1 MPSRSEITYFGA
13 GPALLPTD
21 VLEKAAQALID
32 YEHTGLGIAEHSHR
46 SELATNIINEA
57 KADLASYI
65 DIPEDYEVLFM
76 QGGGSG
82 EFSATL
88 YNLVGAWVTKKK
100 AQIVANL
107 KAPEDDPRVEQEL
120 RNAVEKE
127 LKTDYIVTGGWSQKA
142 SEEAKRLLGP
152 EHVNI
157 VADARQINNGKYGK
171 IPEENTW
178 KLSKDAAL
186 VYYCDNETVDGVEFP
201 AFPQSLTPGPDGDGP
216 IVVADMSSNI
226 LSRRI
231 PVRNFS
237 VIFFG
242 AQKNL
247 GCTGVTV
254 VIIKKSLL
262 PPKTPQPPAAL
273 LRRLGLPIPPII
285 FSYETIAKNNSLY
298 NTLSI
303 FELSVYI
310 AGQVLKK
317 SLSTY
322 NKVEGQEAVAAKKAE
337 LIYGALDAHPDVYR
351 VVPDKSV
358 RSRMNICFRVTK
370 NGDTDGT
377 EKAFLKEA
385 TAQGLTGLK
394 GHRSVGGI
402 RASSYN
408 SIPLDGAEKL
418 AKFIETF
425 ATSCVYDIKDKTCTG
440 DDPLLAPL
448 RYSIAS
454 STKPF
459 SHQSWHTQN
468 SGSVSGLPIIDDTIY
483 ALSTAQGRAGIAVI
497 RISGPSCLEIVL
509 DSEALVLYF
518 PNPKTVTGDDVL
530 ELHVHGGSA
539 TVKAV
544 LTAIPKC
551 SATHRIRYAEPGEF
565 TKRAF
570 FNDRLDLAQI
580 ESLSDTLAAE
590 TEQQRR
596 AAVRGNSGALGRQY
610 EAWREQLLLAR
621 GEIEAL
627 IDFSEDQHFDESQ
640 AELLQNV
647 TAQVARMLHSIELHE
662 QGSQRSELLRN
673 GIRIALLGP
682 PNVGKSSL
690 MNLIVGRE
698 ASIVSGEAGTTRDIV
713 EASLDIRGYLCSFA
727 DTAGFRSKGSQVLNG
742 ADSGAIGAV
751 EEEGIRRA
759 KQRALDSD
767 LVIVLASV
775 EDGQDGPFL
784 QYDQETLDLAAGAE
798 DCLVVVNKQDAVGK
812 EEFEKLLQDFRKAVR
827 IRAPKLAAAQ
837 FVSVSCKEAQAG
849 TWESKDPGGIQDVIT
864 KLVASFE
871 KMTSMPIDLQDLL
884 GVTERQRQLLVK
896 CRRHLEDFMMEA
908 TPEEGLDAD
917 AVLAAEYLRYAAN
930 CLARITGRDEF
941 GDVEDVL
948 GVIFEK

>member
-127 LKTDYIVTGGWSQKA
+127 LRTDYIVTGGWSQKA
-142 SEEAKRLLGP
+142 SEEAQRLLGP
-152 EHVNI
+152 EHVSI

-171 IPEENTW
+171 IPEESTW
-178 KLSKDAAL
+178 NLSKDAAL

-201 AFPQSLTPGPDGDGP
+201 AFPQSLTPGPDGEGP

-303 FELSVYI
+303 FDVYI

-317 SLSTY
+317 SLGTY
-322 NKVEGQEAVAAKKAE
+322 NKVEGQEAVSAKKAE
-337 LIYGALDAHPDVYR
+337 LIYGALDAHPEVYR

-370 NGDTDGT
+370 NGDTDAT

-385 TAQGLTGLK
+385 TSQGLTGLK

-408 SIPLDGAEKL
+408 SIPLEGAEKL
-418 AKFIETF
+418 AKFIETTRF
-425 ATSCVYDIKDKTCTG
+425 ADAETQSPTETQLQSE
-440 DDPLLAPL
+440 PL
-448 RYSIAS
+448 S
-454 STKPF
+454 S
-459 SHQSWHTQN
+459 
-468 SGSVSGLPIIDDTIY
+468 LPVAILY
-483 ALSTAQGRAGIAVI
+483 K
-497 RISGPSCLEIVL
+497 EIVL

-544 LTAIPKC
+544 LAAIPKC
-551 SATHRIRYAEPGEF
+551 SAAHRIRYAEPGEF

-596 AAVRGNSGALGRQY
+596 AAVRGNSGALGQQY
-610 EAWREQLLLAR
+610 ETWREQLLLAR

-727 DTAGFRSKGSQVLNG
+727 DTAGFRSKGPQVING

-775 EDGQDGPFL
+775 EDGLDGPFL

-798 DCLVVVNKQDAVGK
+798 DCVVVVNKQDAVGK
-812 EEFEKLLQDFRKAVR
+812 EEFEKLVQGFRKTVR
-827 IRAPKLAAAQ
+827 IRAPKLAAAE

-849 TWESKDPGGIQDVIT
+849 TRESKDPGGIQAVIT

-871 KMTSMPIDLQDLL
+871 KMTSMPVDLQDLL

>member
-1 MPSRSEITYFGA
+1 M
-13 GPALLPTD
+13 
-21 VLEKAAQALID
+21 
-32 YEHTGLGIAEHSHR
+32 
-46 SELATNIINEA
+46 
-57 KADLASYI
+57 
-65 DIPEDYEVLFM
+65 
-76 QGGGSG
+76 
-82 EFSATL
+82 
-88 YNLVGAWVTKKK
+88 
-100 AQIVANL
+100 
-107 KAPEDDPRVEQEL
+107 L
-120 RNAVEKE
+120 R
-127 LKTDYIVTGGWSQKA
+127 
-142 SEEAKRLLGP
+142 R
-152 EHVNI
+152 
-157 VADARQINNGKYGK
+157 
-171 IPEENTW
+171 
-178 KLSKDAAL
+178 
-186 VYYCDNETVDGVEFP
+186 
-201 AFPQSLTPGPDGDGP
+201 
-216 IVVADMSSNI
+216 
-226 LSRRI
+226 
-231 PVRNFS
+231 
-237 VIFFG
+237 
-242 AQKNL
+242 
-247 GCTGVTV
+247 
-254 VIIKKSLL
+254 SLL
-262 PPKTPQPPAAL
+262 
-273 LRRLGLPIPPII
+273 RGL
-285 FSYETIAKNNSLY
+285 NC
-298 NTLSI
+298 
-303 FELSVYI
+303 
-310 AGQVLKK
+310 
-317 SLSTY
+317 
-322 NKVEGQEAVAAKKAE
+322 KAN
-337 LIYGALDAHPDVYR
+337 
-351 VVPDKSV
+351 
-358 RSRMNICFRVTK
+358 RSRV
-370 NGDTDGT
+370 
-377 EKAFLKEA
+377 FLSPFYISKCNDQLF
-385 TAQGLTGLK
+385 TQ
-394 GHRSVGGI
+394 
-402 RASSYN
+402 
-408 SIPLDGAEKL
+408 
-418 AKFIETF
+418 
-425 ATSCVYDIKDKTCTG
+425 
-440 DDPLLAPL
+440 PL

-454 STKPF
+454 VSKPY

-468 SGSVSGLPIIDDTIY
+468 PEFVSGLPIIDDTIY

-497 RISGPSCLEIVL
+497 RISGPSCLEVSVIQITIYTVSNVGLKIYEALCPSKPLPKPRYAKVRSLYDPQHANNEQIVL

-518 PNPKTVTGDDVL
+518 PSPKTVTGDDVL

-544 LTAIPKC
+544 LAAIPKC

-596 AAVRGNSGALGRQY
+596 AAVRGNSGVLGRQY

-727 DTAGFRSKGSQVLNG
+727 DTAGFRSKGSQVING
-742 ADSGAIGAV
+742 AVSGAIGAV

-775 EDGQDGPFL
+775 EDGQNGPFV

-798 DCLVVVNKQDAVGK
+798 DCVVVVNKQDAVGK
-812 EEFEKLLQDFRKAVR
+812 EEFEKLVQDFRKIVR
-827 IRAPKLAAAQ
+827 IRAPKLAATE

-849 TWESKDPGGIQDVIT
+849 TWESKDPGGIQAVIT

-871 KMTSMPIDLQDLL
+871 KMTSMPVDLQDLL
-884 GVTERQRQLLVK
+884 GVTERQRQLLIK

-908 TPEEGLDAD
+908 APEEGLDAD